1 MLKRLY
7 STFREGDIVLIR
19 PLKSIGLPHLSRP
32 LTKDL
37 VANTKNGEVHH
48 NDIIGQP
55 KRVFLSY
62 RGKKLHKNQKDLRF
76 IVTEPNLD
84 EYTSMIKR
92 KAQPIYSMDA
102 EMIVS
107 LADIDPDIEDVDQR
121 QKAQSMES
129 ESEESETL
137 SHNCGVPNRK
147 LYLEAGTGN
156 GSLTL
161 SICKAVHGS
170 NALARHFDDQARRGA
185 ILYSLDRREDHLKM
199 GEWNVNNYK
208 RGKFS
213 RDVEF
218 LVRELP
224 VEFLNENPDLK
235 FSGVFLDLPDPHL
248 YFSRIAD
255 QMTLDGTLIVFCPSV
270 TQILKCREVLAEA
283 HLRNEKIDL
292 SLVKTVELPPGNG
305 GGTREWDVKTVFTRE
320 TGEKVSV
327 CRPKVG
333 AKVVGG
339 GFVGVFKKP
348 CVIGQSLQD
357 ELSKLEI
364 GQGTKLD

>member
-1 MLKRLY
+1 M
-7 STFREGDIVLIR
+7 LIR
-19 PLKSIGLPHLSRP
+19 PLKSVGLPHLSRP
-32 LTKDL
+32 LAKD
-37 VANTKNGEVHH
+37 VVTNTKNGEVHH
-48 NDIIGQP
+48 SDIIGQP

-62 RGKKLHKNQKDLRF
+62 RGKKVHKNQKDLRF

-107 LADIDPDIEDVDQR
+107 LADIDPDTEVDTDFDTEVDQDPKFENW
-121 QKAQSMES
+121 QAES
-129 ESEESETL
+129 ENEPQQ
-137 SHNCGVPNRK
+137 CGVFNRK

-161 SICKAVHGS
+161 SICKAIHGS
-170 NALARHFDDQARRGA
+170 NALARHFDDQNRRGA

-199 GEWNVNNYK
+199 GEWNVKNYK

-224 VEFLNENPDLK
+224 VEFLDENLNLK

-270 TQILKCREVLAEA
+270 TQILKCREVLAES
-283 HLRNEKIDL
+283 HLQNQKIDL

-305 GGTREWDVKTVFTRE
+305 GGTREWDVNTVFTRE

-348 CVIGQSLQD
+348 CVIGQSLQS

-364 GQGTKLD
+364 ELENELG